1 MLISLCRQSGQ
12 YLAQFWLFVSHC
24 EVVVGRDY
32 AWSLLAVNSSAQCF
46 CHAGAE
52 DVVVLQ
58 IALDDIS
65 LDDLWALD
73 LNKLDGWHC
82 VKENTTGD
90 VKETMDSDGD
100 SDSSDSK
107 NDSAWLWGQAV
118 QACCQAG

>member
-1 MLISLCRQSGQ
+1 M
-12 YLAQFWLFVSHC
+12 
-24 EVVVGRDY
+24 
-32 AWSLLAVNSSAQCF
+32 
-46 CHAGAE
+46 
-52 DVVVLQ
+52 VLQ

-100 SDSSDSK
+100 SDSGDSK
-107 NDSAWLWGQAV
+107 NDSA
-118 QACCQAG
+118 